1 MPAQLTAAPIEPSDV
16 LVMSAGGNDAL
27 GSISLL
33 LDPQPYTISQVL
45 AQFYRIK
52 ESFRSAYAATL
63 DALVSYQRPTVVC
76 TVYNPNFDEELLQH
90 TAEAT
95 LSIFKD
101 VIMQEA
107 VRRRIPM
114 IDLRLICTEPAHFA
128 NPIEPSNEGGARI
141 ADAIVS
147 AVDGLASR

>member
-1 MPAQLTAAPIEPSDV
+1 MPAQLTAAPIEPSDA

-63 DALVSYQRPTVVC
+63 DALG
-76 TVYNPNFDEELLQH
+76 
-90 TAEAT
+90 
-95 LSIFKD
+95 
-101 VIMQEA
+101 
-107 VRRRIPM
+107 
-114 IDLRLICTEPAHFA
+114 RLC
-128 NPIEPSNEGGARI
+128 
-141 ADAIVS
+141 
-147 AVDGLASR
+147 AST